1 MMTFPLYLV
10 SDYKKKIMKKILLA
24 LLTICITM
32 SVSAQSEYI
41 SNSRY
46 DVADCFGDLDG
57 RGGIML
63 LSKKND
69 LVITVSDSDAE
80 IRHAKHTLEKIYA
93 YEIAVSMKNDVKVE
107 VSHRGEVF
115 STEFVVGKKY
125 LKENVF
131 LAYMIEDVE
140 RPIQQNEQSKQTKVV
155 FDEKLAAVE
164 IISSM
169 EDLQIDCPELL
180 ARGTE
185 MTVNKKNGIVTTTLT
200 IPLKVIRDAK
210 AEVARLENER
220 DNLNKILLDQN
231 VPQKEKTEE
240 RWNRVDWLDNTG
252 IKEKECLVESL
263 THISVYGKGT
273 NRLDINIDREGKLAP
288 RKTQSYG
295 ILLMKTIEK
304 VHVSECAGFMD
315 EGGRQ
320 YALRKYDAAR
330 VAFKNA
336 LTSKDTPPTLIP
348 TIKTSIAQCDS
359 CLKYEQLLIRALRR
373 IGEMKQN
380 DKAVIGQTDIVNYYG
395 AAIDF
400 MTIINKYNPCEYY
413 TKNIKALETYIEN
426 MPFDLRFNIVKWTVN
441 RVSAVENGPF
451 PNIELWAY
459 YGGGTPRLMDYSSD
473 RRFRKLVSASSADYK
488 LIGTSDGGGT
498 IDMELN
504 RKSLPT
510 GFFFRSATDGMDAPI
525 SYKDMTDV
533 MSKSEGEYS
542 KRQFRLKMYVKKE
555 K

>member
-1 MMTFPLYLV
+1 MRNILLT
-10 SDYKKKIMKKILLA
+10 LLA
-24 LLTICITM
+24 LCTTI
-32 SVSAQSEYI
+32 SVSAQAEYI

-46 DVADCFGDLDG
+46 DISDCFGDLDG

-69 LVITVSDSDAE
+69 LVVTVSDKDAE
-80 IRHAKHTLEKIYA
+80 KRPAKQTPDMMYA
-93 YEIAVSMKNDVKVE
+93 YEIVVSIKNDVKVE
-107 VSHRGEVF
+107 VSHRGDVF

-131 LAYMIEDVE
+131 LAYLIEDVE
-140 RPIQQNEQSKQTKVV
+140 RPIQQSEQSKQTKVV
-155 FDEKLAAVE
+155 FDESLAAVE
-164 IISSM
+164 IISSI

-180 ARGTE
+180 ARGAILE
-185 MTVNKKNGIVTTTLT
+185 VDNKIGEKGTVVTTLT
-200 IPLKVIRDAK
+200 IPLHVISDAK
-210 AEVARLENER
+210 AELAKLEEER
-220 DNLNKILLDQN
+220 DDLNKILLAPNTQ
-231 VPQKEKTEE
+231 QKEKTEE
-240 RWNRVDWLDNTG
+240 RWNRVDWLDNIG
-252 IKEKECLVESL
+252 IKEKESLVESL
-263 THISVYGKGT
+263 THITVYGKGT
-273 NRLDINIDREGKLAP
+273 NRLDISIDKEGKLAP
-288 RKTQSYG
+288 RKTQSYA

-320 YALRKYDAAR
+320 YALRKYESAKG
-330 VAFKNA
+330 AFLKA
-336 LTSKDTPPTLIP
+336 LTAKDTPRELTS

-359 CLKYEQLLIRALRR
+359 CAKYEQLLIRALKR

-380 DKAVIGQTDIVNYYG
+380 NNVTIAQTDIVNYYG

-400 MTIINKYNPCEYY
+400 MTIINKYNPCDYY

-451 PNIELWAY
+451 PNVELWAY
-459 YGGGTPRLMDYSSD
+459 YGSETPRLIDYSSD

-510 GFFFRSATDGMDAPI
+510 GFFFRSTTDGMEAPI

-555 K
+555 KL

>member
-1 MMTFPLYLV
+1 M
-10 SDYKKKIMKKILLA
+10 IRNILLTLFA
-24 LLTICITM
+24 LCATIR
-32 SVSAQSEYI
+32 VSAQAEYI

-46 DVADCFGDLDG
+46 DIADCFGDLEG
-57 RGGIML
+57 KGGIML
-63 LSKKND
+63 IAKKND
-69 LVITVSDSDAE
+69 LVITVSDKDAE
-80 IRHAKHTLEKIYA
+80 VRPSRQTSDLRYA
-93 YEIAVSMKNDVKVE
+93 YEIVVNRKNDVKVE

-131 LAYMIEDVE
+131 LAYLVEDVE

-155 FDEKLAAVE
+155 FDETLAAVE
-164 IISSM
+164 IISSI

-180 ARGTE
+180 ARGAKLNVDNKISE
-185 MTVNKKNGIVTTTLT
+185 KGTVVTTLT
-200 IPLKVIRDAK
+200 IPLKIISDAK
-210 AEVARLENER
+210 AEVVKLENER
-220 DNLNKILLDQN
+220 DNLNKILLDPN
-231 VPQKEKTEE
+231 APQKEKTEE

-252 IKEKECLVESL
+252 IKEKESIVESL
-263 THISVYGKGT
+263 THITIYGKGT
-273 NRLDINIDREGKLAP
+273 NRLDINIDKDGKLAP
-288 RKTQSYG
+288 RKTQSYA

-320 YALRKYDAAR
+320 YGLRKYESAR
-330 VAFKNA
+330 GAFTKA
-336 LTSKDTPPTLIP
+336 MSAKDTPLEIIP

-359 CLKYEQLLIRALRR
+359 CLKYEQLLIRALRK

-380 DKAVIGQTDIVNYYG
+380 KNVIVGQTDIVNYYG

-400 MTIINKYNPCEYY
+400 MMIINKYNPCDYY
-413 TKNIKALETYIEN
+413 TNNIKALETYIEN
-426 MPFDLRFNIVKWTVN
+426 MPLVLRFNIVKWIVN
-441 RVSAVENGPF
+441 RVSAIENGPF
-451 PNIELWAY
+451 PNVELWAY
-459 YGGGTPRLMDYSSD
+459 YGNETPKLMDYSSD
-473 RRFRKLVSASSADYK
+473 RRFRKLVSTGSADYK
-488 LIGTSDGGGT
+488 LIGTSDETGT
-498 IDMELN
+498 IDMEFS

-525 SYKDMTDV
+525 SYRDMTDV

-555 K
+555 KY